1 MLTVKQIE
9 AAKPKEKPYRLLD
22 GNGLYLYVP
31 VSGKKVWQLRY
42 KIDGK
47 EKILTVGK
55 YPLMTLQEARD
66 KAWTAR
72 KDISVGIDPVKAK
85 KASSNNNS
93 FSAIYKE
100 WYEHKKQVWSVGYAT
115 ELAKM
120 FDDDIL
126 PIIGGLEIQDI
137 EPMQLLEVIRR
148 FEDRGAMERANKAR
162 RRCGEVFRYAIVTGR
177 AKYNP
182 APDLA
187 DAMKGYR
194 KKNFPF
200 LPADQIPAFNK
211 ALATIIGMSFV
222 FKSDSVWS
230 FLEPLLL
237 VYQNYNGMAPQF
249 GTHVMG
255 TPWTLAYELLFYAIF
270 VLAISITHK
279 HRAALSIA
287 ILILMPIS
295 LQLIFNDSFSIQSSA
310 FANASKD
317 IPMYGVIRMAS
328 GTIMFEF
335 AIGILLGVSFKKM
348 KKIDITQ
355 SASTLFFYSGVMI
368 SIAILITNGNQIS
381 KFGLQGY
388 FIPSIVLFIS
398 FFLVM
403 LPTY

>member
-1 MLTVKQIE
+1 MGSCGPLNRSFLKQIE

-100 WYEHKKQVWSVGYAT
+100 WYEHKRQVWSAAYAT

-126 PIIGGLEIQDI
+126 PIIGGLEIQNI

-194 KKNFPF
+194 KKNYPF
-200 LPADQIPAFNK
+200 LPVDQIPAFNK
-211 ALATIIGMSFV
+211 ALAGFSGSIVSRVATQVLQYTVLRTKELRSMQWSNVDFETRTITIAEEVMKGRRPHLVPMSDQVVSLLEMLKPVTQPISSFV
-222 FKSDSVWS
+222 FAGRNDKTKPISENAV
-230 FLEPLLL
+230 LL
-237 VYQNYNGMAPQF
+237 VIRQIG
-249 GTHVMG
+249 
-255 TPWTLAYELLFYAIF
+255 YEGL
-270 VLAISITHK
+270 
-279 HRAALSIA
+279 
-287 ILILMPIS
+287 
-295 LQLIFNDSFSIQSSA
+295 
-310 FANASKD
+310 
-317 IPMYGVIRMAS
+317 AS
-328 GTIMFEF
+328 GHGFRHQFSTIMNEHEWPAD
-335 AIGILLGVSFKKM
+335 AIEKQLAHANSGSIRGIYNHAQYMDKRREMMQWWVDW
-348 KKIDITQ
+348 IDE
-355 SASTLFFYSGVMI
+355 
-368 SIAILITNGNQIS
+368 
-381 KFGLQGY
+381 K
-388 FIPSIVLFIS
+388 VL
-398 FFLVM
+398 
-403 LPTY
+403 